1 MLVNFKIKNFKTF
14 KEETEFSFERGQKR
28 ELSYHIIHTDNYEL
42 LPVKAIYGSNACGK
56 TNLLLAIQGLK
67 NFIIRKSI
75 RQKKDDYIGLCSN
88 FDNYEDPIEISIT
101 FICDNK
107 EYYYY
112 ISFVNYFKEMES
124 KIIKETLK
132 ENNEMI
138 FDRTNNKLE
147 FSSDEKIIKEHYKR
161 FLDNNLK
168 KEMTKMIEENIKSTD
183 TFTSWYSNID
193 NKLCEKIITY
203 FSNITT
209 IIDLEKFNINS
220 YIKFVDKNKTYQDRN
235 VDKLLKELNVDKEK
249 ILFEYTE
256 DGKINNYVFYKTDS
270 KDINIVAPVN
280 SIESKGTVKLIDLL
294 YPIIQSLQNGAP
306 IFIDELDASIH
317 HEIIYNLIQTYG
329 DPEINTKGAQV
340 IFTTHNPV
348 YLNKNLLRR
357 DEIVFIEKNNNGS
370 HIHTLDDY
378 NIRNDQV
385 YLKNYLDGNYT
396 ILPNFDFSNII
407 K

>member
-28 ELSYHIIHTDNYEL
+28 ELNHHIIHTDNYEL
-42 LPVKAIYGSNACGK
+42 LPIKAIYGSNACGK
-56 TNLLLAIQGLK
+56 TNLLFAMIGLK
-67 NFIIRKSI
+67 NFIIGKSI
-75 RQKKDDYIGLCSN
+75 RQEKDDYIGLCSN
-88 FDNYEDPIEISIT
+88 FDNYEKPIEMSVT

-112 ISFVNYFKEMES
+112 LSFVNYFKEMES
-124 KIIKETLK
+124 KIIREVLK
-132 ENNEMI
+132 E
-138 FDRTNNKLE
+138 DNKTLFIRDNKRLE
-147 FSSDEKIIKEHYKR
+147 FSSDEKVINEHYKR
-161 FLDNNLK
+161 FLDDNLK
-168 KEMTKMIEENIKSTD
+168 IEMTKMIEENIKETD

-193 NKLCEKIITY
+193 NKLCEKITSY

-220 YIKFVDKNKTYQDRN
+220 YIQFADRNKTYQDRN

-256 DGKINNYVFYKTDS
+256 DGKINNYVSYKTD
-270 KDINIVAPVN
+270 KNTDIIAPVN

-294 YPIIQSLQNGAP
+294 YPIIWSLQNGAP
-306 IFIDELDASIH
+306 IFVDELDASIH

-329 DPEINTKGAQV
+329 DPTINTKGAQL

-357 DEIVFIEKNNNGS
+357 DEIVFIEKDNNGS
-370 HIHTLDDY
+370 HLHTLDDY

-385 YLKNYLDGNYT
+385 YLKNYLNGNYT
-396 ILPNFDFSNII
+396 VLPNFNFSNIV

>member
-28 ELSYHIIHTDNYEL
+28 ELNHHIIHTDNYEL
-42 LPVKAIYGSNACGK
+42 LPIKAIYGSNACGK
-56 TNLLLAIQGLK
+56 TNLLFAMIGLK
-67 NFIIRKSI
+67 NFIIGKSI
-75 RQKKDDYIGLCSN
+75 RQEKDDYIGLCSN
-88 FDNYEDPIEISIT
+88 FDNYEKPIEMSVT

-112 ISFVNYFKEMES
+112 LSFVNYFKEMES
-124 KIIKETLK
+124 KIIREVLK
-132 ENNEMI
+132 E
-138 FDRTNNKLE
+138 DNKTLFIRDNKRLE
-147 FSSDEKIIKEHYKR
+147 FSSDEKVINEHYKR
-161 FLDNNLK
+161 FLDDNLK
-168 KEMTKMIEENIKSTD
+168 IEMTKMIEENIKETD

-193 NKLCEKIITY
+193 NKLCEKITSY

-209 IIDLEKFNINS
+209 IIDLKKFNINS
-220 YIKFVDKNKTYQDRN
+220 YIQFADRNKTYQDRN

-256 DGKINNYVFYKTDS
+256 DGKINNYVSYKTD
-270 KDINIVAPVN
+270 KNTDIIAPVN

-294 YPIIQSLQNGAP
+294 YPIIWSLQNGAP
-306 IFIDELDASIH
+306 IFVDELDASIH

-329 DPEINTKGAQV
+329 DPTINTKGAQL

-357 DEIVFIEKNNNGS
+357 DEIVFIEKDNNGS
-370 HIHTLDDY
+370 HLHTLDDY

-385 YLKNYLDGNYT
+385 YLKNYLNGNYT
-396 ILPNFDFSNII
+396 VLPNFNFSNIV

>member
-1 MLVNFKIKNFKTF
+1 MIVNFKIKNFKTF

-28 ELSYHIIHTDNYEL
+28 ELNHHIIHTDNYEL
-42 LPVKAIYGSNACGK
+42 LPIKAIYGSNACGK
-56 TNLLLAIQGLK
+56 TNLLFAMIGLK
-67 NFIIRKSI
+67 NFIIGKSI
-75 RQKKDDYIGLCSN
+75 RQEKDDYSGLCSN
-88 FDNYEDPIEISIT
+88 FDNYEKPIEMSVT

-112 ISFVNYFKEMES
+112 LSFVNYFKEMES
-124 KIIKETLK
+124 KIIREVLK
-132 ENNEMI
+132 E
-138 FDRTNNKLE
+138 DNKTLFIRDNKRLE
-147 FSSDEKIIKEHYKR
+147 FSSDEKVINEHYKR
-161 FLDNNLK
+161 FLDDNLK
-168 KEMTKMIEENIKSTD
+168 IEMTKMIEENIKETD
-183 TFTSWYSNID
+183 IFTSWYSNID
-193 NKLCEKIITY
+193 NKLCEKITSY

-220 YIKFVDKNKTYQDRN
+220 YIQFADRNKTYQDRN

-256 DGKINNYVFYKTDS
+256 DGKINNYVSYKTD
-270 KDINIVAPVN
+270 KNTDIIAPVN

-294 YPIIQSLQNGAP
+294 YPIIWSLQNGAP
-306 IFIDELDASIH
+306 IFVDELDASIH

-329 DPEINTKGAQV
+329 DPTINTKGAQL

-357 DEIVFIEKNNNGS
+357 DEIVFIEKDNNGS
-370 HIHTLDDY
+370 HLHTLDDY

-385 YLKNYLDGNYT
+385 YLKNYLNGNYT
-396 ILPNFDFSNII
+396 VLPNFNFSNIV

>member
-28 ELSYHIIHTDNYEL
+28 ELNHHIIHTDNYEL
-42 LPVKAIYGSNACGK
+42 LPIKAIYGSNACGK
-56 TNLLLAIQGLK
+56 TNLLFAMIGLK
-67 NFIIRKSI
+67 NFIIGKSI
-75 RQKKDDYIGLCSN
+75 RQEKADYIGLCSN
-88 FDNYEDPIEISIT
+88 FDNYEKSIEMSVT

-112 ISFVNYFKEMES
+112 LSFVNYFKEMES
-124 KIIKETLK
+124 KIIREVLK
-132 ENNEMI
+132 E
-138 FDRTNNKLE
+138 DNKTLFIRDNKRLE
-147 FSSDEKIIKEHYKR
+147 FSSDEKVINEHYKR
-161 FLDNNLK
+161 FLDDNLK
-168 KEMTKMIEENIKSTD
+168 IEMTKMIEENIKETD

-193 NKLCEKIITY
+193 NKLCEKITSY

-220 YIKFVDKNKTYQDRN
+220 YIQFADRNKTYQDRN

-256 DGKINNYVFYKTDS
+256 DGKINNYVSYKTD
-270 KDINIVAPVN
+270 KNTDIIAPVN

-294 YPIIQSLQNGAP
+294 YPIIWSLQNGAP
-306 IFIDELDASIH
+306 IFVDELDASIH

-329 DPEINTKGAQV
+329 DPTINTKGAQL

-357 DEIVFIEKNNNGS
+357 DEIVFIEKDNNGS
-370 HIHTLDDY
+370 HLHTLDDY

-385 YLKNYLDGNYT
+385 YLKNYLNGNYT
-396 ILPNFDFSNII
+396 VLPNFNFSNIV

>member
-28 ELSYHIIHTDNYEL
+28 ELNHHIIHTDNYEL
-42 LPVKAIYGSNACGK
+42 LPIKAIYGSNACGK
-56 TNLLLAIQGLK
+56 TNLLFAMIGLK
-67 NFIIRKSI
+67 NFIIGKSI
-75 RQKKDDYIGLCSN
+75 RQEKDDYIGLCSN
-88 FDNYEDPIEISIT
+88 FDNYEKSIEMSVT

-112 ISFVNYFKEMES
+112 LSFVNYFKEMES
-124 KIIKETLK
+124 KIIREVLK
-132 ENNEMI
+132 E
-138 FDRTNNKLE
+138 DNKTLFIRDNKRLE
-147 FSSDEKIIKEHYKR
+147 FSSDEKVINEHYKR
-161 FLDNNLK
+161 FLDDNLK
-168 KEMTKMIEENIKSTD
+168 IEMTKMIEENIKETD

-193 NKLCEKIITY
+193 NKLCEKITSY

-220 YIKFVDKNKTYQDRN
+220 YIQFADRNKTYQDRN

-256 DGKINNYVFYKTDS
+256 DGKINNYVSYKTD
-270 KDINIVAPVN
+270 KNTDIIAPVN

-294 YPIIQSLQNGAP
+294 YPIIWSLQNGAP
-306 IFIDELDASIH
+306 IFVDELDASIH

-329 DPEINTKGAQV
+329 DPTINTKGAQL

-357 DEIVFIEKNNNGS
+357 DEIVFIEKDNNGS
-370 HIHTLDDY
+370 HLHTLDDY

-385 YLKNYLDGNYT
+385 YLKNYLNGNYT
-396 ILPNFDFSNII
+396 VLPNFNFSNIV